1 MNRCTIY
8 CQVVISAM
16 RKNEWEKES
25 GGRGML
31 FYKRVKREDAEMD

>member
-16 RKNEWEKES
+16 RKNEWEKEW
-25 GGRGML
+25 GEGRAILQKSEEG
-31 FYKRVKREDAEMD
+31 RC